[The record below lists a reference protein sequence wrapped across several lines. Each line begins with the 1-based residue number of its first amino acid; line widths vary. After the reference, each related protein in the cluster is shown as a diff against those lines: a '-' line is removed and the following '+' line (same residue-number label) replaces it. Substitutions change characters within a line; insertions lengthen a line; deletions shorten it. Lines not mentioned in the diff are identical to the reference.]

1 MDGKEE
7 QVHSTSRFPIWLF
20 LVTFA
25 LTFYGLGASFVESFV
40 NYPTWRLIGPG
51 EFIAYRQAL
60 SPLIVGYMVI
70 PLVVATILTIL
81 LAWFR
86 PPPIPRWAIW
96 VSIVLQLINWIST
109 ALIQIPIQVELSTN
123 GLSLPLIDQLI
134 FTNFWYRKVPQVINV
149 ILFLW
154 MASRMLRPDI
164 RDRKA

>member
-1 MDGKEE
+1 MDGKEV
-7 QVHSTSRFPIWLF
+7 QVHSTSRFQIWLF

-25 LTFYGLGASFVESFV
+25 LTFYGMGASFVESFV

-51 EFIAYRQAL
+51 EFLAYHRAL
-60 SPLIVGYMVI
+60 GPLIVGYMVI
-70 PLVVATILTIL
+70 PLVVATLLTIL

-149 ILFLW
+149 IIFLW
-154 MASRMLRPDI
+154 MASLMLRPDI
-164 RDRKA
+164 RDREA